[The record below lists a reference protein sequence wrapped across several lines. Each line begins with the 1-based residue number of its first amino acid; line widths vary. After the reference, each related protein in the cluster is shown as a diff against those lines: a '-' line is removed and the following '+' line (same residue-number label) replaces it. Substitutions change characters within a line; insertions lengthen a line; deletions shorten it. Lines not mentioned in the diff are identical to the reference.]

1 MDIAKAY
8 ARQPDKIANRTYAN
22 RMGNGDEASGDGFR
36 YCGRGLIQLTGKDNY
51 KKFGELLGI
60 NLVDD
65 PDLAATPEIA
75 KAIAVE
81 YVKQK
86 QNAGTDLTNIADVGK
101 AIGYAGGQ
109 AETAKRANIAT
120 AYMANGGVIKATP
133 GGVDLVAG
141 EAGQNEAVVPL
152 PDGRT
157 IPVQS
162 QGADQQFGIM
172 AAQLARLDDI
182 MRVMQS
188 QLSVSENI
196 LKYAQ

>member
-1 MDIAKAY
+1 
-8 ARQPDKIANRTYAN
+8 
-22 RMGNGDEASGDGFR
+22 
-36 YCGRGLIQLTGKDNY
+36 
-51 KKFGELLGI
+51 
-60 NLVDD
+60 
-65 PDLAATPEIA
+65 
-75 KAIAVE
+75 
-81 YVKQK
+81 
-86 QNAGTDLTNIADVGK
+86 
-101 AIGYAGGQ
+101 
-109 AETAKRANIAT
+109 
-120 AYMANGGVIKATP
+120 MANGGVIKATP